1 MQSDA
6 KRILNKRQL
15 GCGLMDALGI
25 PKEGVIRLEIDCADE
40 RGIPVVRVT
49 KAIPQDRLKPALK
62 VLEEFELI
70 ARSRVEVG
78 TLDKSVP
85 LKSLIETTH
94 RQEG

>member
-25 PKEGVIRLEIDCADE
+25 PKDGVIRLEIDCAGDN
-40 RGIPVVRVT
+40 GIPVVRIT
-49 KAIPQDRLKPALK
+49 KAIPQDRLQPALK

-94 RQEG
+94 HQEG

>member
-40 RGIPVVRVT
+40 RGIPVVRIT
-49 KAIPQDRLKPALK
+49 KAIPQDRLQPALK

>member
-40 RGIPVVRVT
+40 RGIPVVRIT
-49 KAIPQDRLKPALK
+49 KAIPQDCLQPALK
-62 VLEEFELI
+62 VLEEFELV

-78 TLDKSVP
+78 TLNKSTP

>member
-1 MQSDA
+1 MQS
-6 KRILNKRQL
+6 KNQRLLNRRQL
-15 GCGLMDALGI
+15 GVGLMNALDI
-25 PKEGVIRLEIDCADE
+25 PKDGVIRLEIDCAGDN
-40 RGIPVVRVT
+40 GIPVVRIT
-49 KAIPQDRLKPALK
+49 KAIPQDRLQPALK